1 MSEQISI
8 VVDGQEK
15 SVDAGTTGAQ
25 LFFEQREVVVM
36 RVDGS
41 LQDLSRELVAG
52 TTVES
57 VDISSEDGLNVLRH
71 STAHVMAQAVQ
82 QLRPDAKLGIG
93 PYIKDGFYFDFDVAE
108 PFTPEDLKTLEKMML
123 KIVNQNQQFQRR
135 VVTEE
140 QAREEMANEPYKL
153 ELLNKSSEADTAGE
167 GVSVEVGAGDITIYD
182 NVDRKTG
189 EAVWCD
195 LCRGPH
201 LQNTKI
207 ISNAFALT
215 RSAAAYWLGSE
226 KNKQLQRIYGTAW
239 PTKEDLKAY
248 QERLAEA
255 ERRDHRKLGAELDL
269 FSFPDALGSGLP
281 VFHPKG
287 GIIRKAMEDYSRQRH
302 TEAGY
307 EFVYTPHITKGH
319 LYEISGHL
327 DWYKDGMFPAMHVDE
342 ELNEDGTVR
351 KPGQDYYLKPMNC
364 PMHNLIF
371 DSRGRSYRELPLR
384 LFEFGSVYRYEKSGV
399 VHGLTRVRG
408 MTQDDAHIY
417 CTKEQMKDEL
427 TSTLNFVLG
436 LLKDYGLDDFYL
448 ELSTKDP
455 EKYVGGDEIWEEA
468 TRTLAE
474 VAEASGLDLVPD
486 PGGAAFYGPKISV
499 QARDAIGR
507 TWQMSTIQLDF
518 NLPERF
524 NLEYQAADGTRQRP
538 VMIHRA
544 LFGSVERFMGV
555 LTEHYAGAF
564 PAWLAP
570 VQVVG
575 IPVAEAFN
583 DYMQGILDDLKK
595 RGIRVEGDYSSD
607 RFPKKI
613 RNASKDK
620 TPFVLIAG
628 GDDADANAVSFRYRD
643 GSQDNGVP
651 VQEAIERIVA
661 AVQSRTLQD
670 GPVRSSEN
678 DDAAAVAQAGSE
690 SAAEAATADAVAS
703 SAAVES

>member
-1 MSEQISI
+1 MSDAQQITLI
-8 VVDGQEK
+8 VDGEETK
-15 SVDAGTTGAQ
+15 VTTGTTGAE
-25 LFFEQREVVVM
+25 LFFERREVVVA
-36 RVDGS
+36 RVNGE
-41 LQDLSRELVAG
+41 LKDLDQELPEGA
-52 TTVES
+52 
-57 VDISSEDGLNVLRH
+57 DIEGVTIDSPDGLNVLRH

-93 PYIKDGFYFDFDVAE
+93 PYITDGFYFDFDVAE

-123 KIVNQNQQFQRR
+123 KIINQNQKFVRR
-135 VVTEE
+135 VVSEDE
-140 QAREEMANEPYKL
+140 AREAMKNEPYKL
-153 ELLNKSSEADTAGE
+153 ELLGKKNVAAEAGE
-167 GVSVEVGAGDITIYD
+167 GVNVEVGAGDITIYD
-182 NVDRKTG
+182 NVERKEGNT
-189 EAVWCD
+189 VWCD

-201 LQNTKI
+201 LPNTKL

-215 RSAAAYWLGSE
+215 RSSSAYWLGNQ
-226 KNKQLQRIYGTAW
+226 KNQQLQRIYGTAW
-239 PTKEDLKAY
+239 PTKDALKAY
-248 QERLAEA
+248 QERIAEA
-255 ERRDHRKLGAELDL
+255 ERRDHRKLGVELDL
-269 FSFPDALGSGLP
+269 FSFPDELGSGLP

-287 GIIRKAMEDYSRQRH
+287 GIIRKEMEDYSRQRH
-302 TEAGY
+302 VEEGY

-319 LYEISGHL
+319 LYEVSGHL
-327 DWYKDGMFPAMHVDE
+327 DWYKEGMFPAMHVDA

-371 DSRGRSYRELPLR
+371 RSRGRSYRELPLR
-384 LFEFGSVYRYEKSGV
+384 LFEFGAVYRYEKSGV

-417 CTKEQMKDEL
+417 CTREQMKDEL
-427 TSTLNFVLG
+427 TKTLQFVLG
-436 LLKDYGLDDFYL
+436 LLKDYGLNDFYL

-455 EKYVGGDEIWEEA
+455 EKYVGEDAAWEEA

-474 VAEASGLDLVPD
+474 VAEESGLELVAD

-499 QARDAIGR
+499 QAKDALGR

-524 NLEYQAADGTRQRP
+524 ELEFQAADGTRQRP

-544 LFGSVERFMGV
+544 LFGSIERFMGV

-564 PAWLAP
+564 PAWLSP

-575 IPVAEAFN
+575 IPVAETFN
-583 DYMQGILDDLKK
+583 EYMFDVVDQLKAA
-595 RGIRVEGDYSSD
+595 GIRAEVDTSSD

-613 RNASKDK
+613 RTASKDK
-620 TPFVLIAG
+620 IPFVLIAG
-628 GDDADANAVSFRYRD
+628 GDDAEAGAVSFRFRD

-651 VQEAIERIVA
+651 V
-661 AVQSRTLQD
+661 
-670 GPVRSSEN
+670 
-678 DDAAAVAQAGSE
+678 
-690 SAAEAATADAVAS
+690 AEAVKRITEAVRNRTS
-703 SAAVES
+703 

>member
-1 MSEQISI
+1 MSEQIT
-8 VVDGQEK
+8 VTA
-15 SVDAGTTGAQ
+15 AGEPSEVTAATTGTE
-25 LFFEQREVVVM
+25 LFRDAKDVVVM
-36 RVDGS
+36 RVDGV
-41 LQDLSRELVAG
+41 LRDLDRTIEPGSV
-52 TTVES
+52 VEPVTIDS
-57 VDISSEDGLNVLRH
+57 PDGLDVLRH

-123 KIVNQNQQFQRR
+123 KIVNQGQRFQRR
-135 VVTEE
+135 VVSEDE
-140 QAREEMANEPYKL
+140 ARTAMADEPYKL
-153 ELLNKSSEADTAGE
+153 ALLDKSAEADEAGE
-167 GVSVEVGAGDITIYD
+167 GVNVEVGAGEITIYD
-182 NVDRKTG
+182 NVDRKSG
-189 EAVWCD
+189 ETVWCD

-201 LQNTKI
+201 LPSTKL

-215 RSAAAYWLGSE
+215 RTAAAYWLGNE

-239 PTKEDLKAY
+239 PTKEALKAY

-255 ERRDHRKLGAELDL
+255 ERRDHRKLGSELDL
-269 FSFPDALGSGLP
+269 FSFPDELGSGLP

-319 LYEISGHL
+319 LYEVSGHL
-327 DWYKDGMFPAMHVDE
+327 DWYRDGMFPPMHVDE
-342 ELNEDGTVR
+342 TRGEDGEIV

-371 DSRGRSYRELPLR
+371 RSRGRSYRELPLR
-384 LFEFGSVYRYEKSGV
+384 LFEFGQVYRYEKSGV

-417 CTKEQMKDEL
+417 CTREQMKDEL
-427 TSTLNFVLG
+427 TTTLNFVLG

-455 EKYVGGDEIWEEA
+455 EKYVGSDEVWAEA
-468 TRTLAE
+468 TRTLEE
-474 VAEASGLDLVPD
+474 VAEASGLELVPD

-524 NLEYQAADGTRQRP
+524 ELEYQAADGSRQRP

-544 LFGSVERFMGV
+544 LFGSIERFMGV

-570 VQVVG
+570 VQVRA
-575 IPVAEAFN
+575 IPVAETFN
-583 DYMQGILDDLKK
+583 EYVDDVVARLRA
-595 RGIRVEGDYSSD
+595 RGVRAESDLGSD

-613 RNASKDK
+613 RNASKEK
-620 TPFVLIAG
+620 IPFTLIAG
-628 GDDADANAVSFRYRD
+628 GEDAEAGAVSFRFRD
-643 GSQDNGVP
+643 GSQDNGIP
-651 VQEAIERIVA
+651 VDEAVERIVA
-661 AVQSRTLQD
+661 AI
-670 GPVRSSEN
+670 
-678 DDAAAVAQAGSE
+678 
-690 SAAEAATADAVAS
+690 EAREA
-703 SAAVES
+703 

>member
-1 MSEQISI
+1 MSEQITLN
-8 VVDGQEK
+8 VDGEQRE
-15 SVDAGTTGAQ
+15 VTAGTTGAE
-25 LFFEQREVVVM
+25 LYFEERNVVVM
-36 RVDGS
+36 HVDGV
-41 LQDLSRELVAG
+41 LCDLSHELEAG
-52 TTVES
+52 TTVERATIDS
-57 VDISSEDGLNVLRH
+57 PAGLEVLRH

-82 QLRPDAKLGIG
+82 QLRPEAKLGIG
-93 PYIKDGFYFDFDVAE
+93 PYITDGFYFDFDVEE

-123 KIVNQNQQFQRR
+123 KIVNQNQKFARR
-135 VVTEE
+135 VVTED
-140 QAREEMANEPYKL
+140 QAREAMAAEPYKL
-153 ELLNKSSEADTAGE
+153 EILGKSSDADAVGE
-167 GVSVEVGAGDITIYD
+167 GANIEVGAGEITIYD
-182 NVDRKTG
+182 NVDRKSG
-189 EAVWCD
+189 ETIWCD

-201 LQNTKI
+201 LPNTKL

-215 RSAAAYWLGSE
+215 RSAAAYWLGNE

-239 PTKEDLKAY
+239 PTKTDLKAY

-269 FSFPDALGSGLP
+269 FSFPDELGSGLP

-287 GIIRKAMEDYSRQRH
+287 GIIRRAMEDYSRKRH
-302 TEAGY
+302 EEAGY

-327 DWYKDGMFPAMHVDE
+327 DWYRDGMFPPMHVDE
-342 ELNEDGTVR
+342 ELNEDGSVR

-371 DSRGRSYRELPLR
+371 ASRGRSYRELPLR
-384 LFEFGSVYRYEKSGV
+384 MFEFGSVYRYEKSGV

-417 CTKEQMKDEL
+417 CTREQMKGEL
-427 TSTLNFVLG
+427 TTALEFVLD

-448 ELSTKDP
+448 EISDKDP
-455 EKYVGGDEIWEEA
+455 EKYVGSDEAWEEA
-468 TRTLAE
+468 TRTLEE
-474 VAEASGLDLVPD
+474 VATASGLELVPD

-524 NLEYQAADGTRQRP
+524 DLEFQAADGSRQRP

-555 LTEHYAGAF
+555 LIEHYAGAF

-570 VQVVG
+570 VQVLGV
-575 IPVAEAFN
+575 PVAEAFN
-583 DYMQGILDDLKK
+583 DYVQDIVAQLKA
-595 RGIRVEGDYSSD
+595 RGIRAEADLGTE

-620 TPFVLIAG
+620 IPFTLIAG
-628 GDDADANAVSFRYRD
+628 GEDAEAGAVSFRFRD

-651 VQEAIERIVA
+651 VAEAIERIVS
-661 AVQSRTLQD
+661 AVQNR
-670 GPVRSSEN
+670 
-678 DDAAAVAQAGSE
+678 
-690 SAAEAATADAVAS
+690 EA
-703 SAAVES
+703 